1 MFRPVIAVPVP
12 EGPRTELRLCILCSV
27 LICLVYFLRPPLLKI
42 GSASQNFAQGDA
54 TGSHRLEASLSNRI
68 EMERAKWG
76 KRPVRVAIDF
86 ESKLETRG
94 W

>member
-12 EGPRTELRLCILCSV
+12 EGPRTELRLCIRRNLSG
-27 LICLVYFLRPPLLKI
+27 LLLRPLLK
-42 GSASQNFAQGDA
+42 SDLPANFARGTRRD
-54 TGSHRLEASLSNRI
+54 HRLTYLCPTGLRWK
-68 EMERAKWG
+68 ERNWG
-76 KRPVRVAIDF
+76 KRPVHELPLIF